1 MGEQII
7 MNRAL
12 ELITDYGTNQLSH
25 TKLWTHVAYFA
36 ATLAFLRIT
45 LFSDTPAES
54 EIWLIYL
61 GIVGTHNVAS
71 KILSLK
77 YRASK

>member
-1 MGEQII
+1 MKP
-7 MNRAL
+7 L
-12 ELITDYGTNQLSH
+12 DLITDCATNQLSH
-25 TKLWTHVAYFA
+25 TKLWTNIAYFA

-45 LFSDTPAES
+45 LFLDTPAES

-71 KILSLK
+71 KVLSMK
-77 YRASK
+77 YGASK